1 MAAETGFFRPS
12 VCSCLLWWCLWGD
25 VGVLARRAVDSGHVW
40 KISWCSHQVW
50 VRGQAGSSP
59 PVPHGGA
66 GSCDHKMSHGV
77 GARALPAGCRVG
89 RTVQTLCNE
98 GPIQVNKLASDSQFL
113 DFRHERTS
121 RVYGGNF
128 RAVHWLRFWTFTVRD
143 PDLISSWGTKSHKSH
158 SMAKR
163 KKKTNKD
170 FWDSNGSMSQKK
182 KKKAWELRFKSSGK
196 CGWLEC
202 RPGARREAQGRPVR
216 P

>member
-1 MAAETGFFRPS
+1 M
-12 VCSCLLWWCLWGD
+12 
-25 VGVLARRAVDSGHVW
+25 DSGHVW

-113 DFRHERTS
+113 DFRHER
-121 RVYGGNF
+121 GHPEFMEG
-128 RAVHWLRFWTFTVRD
+128 
-143 PDLISSWGTKSHKSH
+143 ISGQSTG
-158 SMAKR
+158 
-163 KKKTNKD
+163 
-170 FWDSNGSMSQKK
+170 
-182 KKKAWELRFKSSGK
+182 
-196 CGWLEC
+196 
-202 RPGARREAQGRPVR
+202 
-216 P
+216 